1 MSWLNLLSSLAFLAV
16 LGGLLIAVRRLD
28 PHWASRDGLRFI
40 ATGEQVDA
48 HGLPEG
54 PRGEYRF
61 SIELDGT
68 VGALRRVMIGYR
80 PKTRWRVEARSD
92 DPPPRR
98 EIFVLRSLE
107 RPGVVMAV
115 RLPATSRAV
124 DTLSALLGDDQ
135 TVTDP
140 DGGTW

>member
-1 MSWLNLLSSLAFLAV
+1 MSWLNLLSALAFLAV
-16 LGGLLIAVRRLD
+16 LVGLLMAIRRLE
-28 PHWASRDGLRFI
+28 PPWSSRDGLRFI
-40 ATGEQVDA
+40 ATAEQVDA

-54 PRGEYRF
+54 RRGEYRF
-61 SIELDGT
+61 SVELDGT
-68 VGALRRVMIGYR
+68 ISALRRAMIGYR

-98 EIFVLRSLE
+98 EVFVLRSIE

-124 DTLSALLGDDQ
+124 DALSALLGNDRPI
-135 TVTDP
+135 TDP